1 MPDQF
6 LRRRFQVELLLLLV
20 LTPLFLLVMPHKMS
34 VFVPAGLL
42 FLVYVLV
49 DAHFTQPKIW
59 HQRTPEP
66 LALKKALQFTALIT
80 LPPFFMMLGLGIYL
94 DHHILGPHLLQGMA
108 LYLVWAL
115 VQQTLFQVYLLGRLH
130 VIFPRLGDYGLATIN
145 GLAYA
150 LVHLPYLWVTLG
162 TLPLGI
168 VWTFLF
174 IRYRKLWPLALSHA
188 MLATAFYY
196 WVMNRDLIAE
206 LGL

>member
-1 MPDQF
+1 MSDHS
-6 LRRRFQVELLLLLV
+6 LRRRFQIELLLLLV
-20 LTPLFLLVMPHKMS
+20 LTPLFLLIMPHRMS
-34 VFVPAGLL
+34 VFAPAALI
-42 FLVYVLV
+42 FLVYVLI
-49 DAHFTQPKIW
+49 DAHFTQPRIW
-59 HQRTPEP
+59 QQRTPEP
-66 LALKKALQFTALIT
+66 GDLKKALQGTALIT
-80 LPPFFMMLGLGIYL
+80 LPPFFIMLGLGIYL
-94 DHHILGPHLLQGMA
+94 DHHILVPNLLQGMA
-108 LYLVWAL
+108 LYLFWAL
-115 VQQTLFQVYLLGRLH
+115 VQQALFQVYLLGRLH
-130 VIFPRLGDYGLATIN
+130 VLFPRISNTGLAAMN

-168 VWTFLF
+168 IWTLLF

>member
-1 MPDQF
+1 MPDHS
-6 LRRRFQVELLLLLV
+6 LRRRFLIELLMLLV
-20 LTPLFLLVMPHKMS
+20 LTPLFLAVMPHKMI
-34 VFVPAGLL
+34 VFAPAALI
-42 FLVYVLV
+42 FLVYVLI
-49 DAHFTQPKIW
+49 DARFTQPRIW
-59 HQRTPEP
+59 QQGEASPGD
-66 LALKKALQFTALIT
+66 LKKALQGTALMT
-80 LPPFFMMLGLGIYL
+80 LPPFFLMLGLGIYL
-94 DHHILGPHLLQGMA
+94 DHHILGANLLKGFA

-130 VIFPRLGDYGLATIN
+130 VLFPRINDSGLAAMN

-168 VWTFLF
+168 LWTFLF

-206 LGL
+206 FGL

>member
-1 MPDQF
+1 MPDHS
-6 LRRRFQVELLLLLV
+6 LRRRFLIELLMLLV
-20 LTPLFLLVMPHKMS
+20 LTPLFLAVMPHKMI
-34 VFVPAGLL
+34 VFAPAALI
-42 FLVYVLV
+42 FLVYVLI
-49 DAHFTQPKIW
+49 DARFTQPRIW
-59 HQRTPEP
+59 QQRTALPGD
-66 LALKKALQFTALIT
+66 LKKALQGTALMT
-80 LPPFFMMLGLGIYL
+80 LPPFFLMLGLGTYL
-94 DHHILGPHLLQGMA
+94 DHHILGANLLKGFA

-130 VIFPRLGDYGLATIN
+130 VLFPRINDSGLAAMN

-168 VWTFLF
+168 LWTFLF

-206 LGL
+206 FGL

>member
-1 MPDQF
+1 MPDLF

-34 VFVPAGLL
+34 VFVPAALL
-42 FLVYVLV
+42 FLVYVLI

-59 HQRTPEP
+59 QQRPPEP
-66 LALKKALQFTALIT
+66 QALKRALQFTALIT

-94 DHHILGPHLLQGMA
+94 DHHILGPNLLQGMA
-108 LYLVWAL
+108 LYLAWAL

-130 VIFPRLGDYGLATIN
+130 VVFPRLGDSALATIN

-162 TLPLGI
+162 TLSLGI

>member
-1 MPDQF
+1 MPDHS
-6 LRRRFQVELLLLLV
+6 LRRRFLIELLMLLV
-20 LTPLFLLVMPHKMS
+20 LTPLFLAVMPHKMI
-34 VFVPAGLL
+34 VFAPAALI
-42 FLVYVLV
+42 FLVYVLI
-49 DAHFTQPKIW
+49 DARFTQPRIW
-59 HQRTPEP
+59 QQGEASPGD
-66 LALKKALQFTALIT
+66 LKKALQGTALMT
-80 LPPFFMMLGLGIYL
+80 LPPFFLMLGLGIYL
-94 DHHILGPHLLQGMA
+94 DHHILGPNLLKGFA

-130 VIFPRLGDYGLATIN
+130 VLFPRINDSGLAAMN

-168 VWTFLF
+168 LWTFLF

-206 LGL
+206 FGL

>member
-1 MPDQF
+1 MPDHS
-6 LRRRFQVELLLLLV
+6 LRRRFLIELLLLLV
-20 LTPLFLLVMPHKMS
+20 LTPLFLAVMPHKMI
-34 VFVPAGLL
+34 VFAPAALI
-42 FLVYVLV
+42 FLIYVLI
-49 DAHFTQPKIW
+49 DARFTQPRIW
-59 HQRTPEP
+59 QQRTASPGD
-66 LALKKALQFTALIT
+66 LKKALQGIALMT
-80 LPPFFMMLGLGIYL
+80 LPPFFLMLGLGIYL
-94 DHHILGPHLLQGMA
+94 DHHILGPNLLKGFA

-130 VIFPRLGDYGLATIN
+130 VLFPRINDSGLAAIN

-168 VWTFLF
+168 LWTFLF

-206 LGL
+206 FGL